1 LKYQLTIKQ
10 PLFMEDVL
18 EVVETNAVA
27 NTRRSDLFL
36 IDHRN
41 VVIEEGFNCRED
53 YGDIEAL
60 AQSIITNGQLEPI
73 LVFKVRGEEKY
84 VVIEGHRRRLAV
96 NLANE
101 LGHTIMLKAIIGSA
115 NPEDRLF
122 AQVITGNG
130 KLPLNPIETA
140 EVFKRLT
147 LHGYTVE
154 QIVARVGKSGGHVYN
169 MLRLAEVP
177 IKVKNAI
184 TSGEIAA
191 TTVMQLVRNTDAD
204 KLSEVIEQA
213 ISVSKASGEKR
224 VTNRTVSVVI
234 KTQTPLQKL
243 GEAHDL
249 LGENAS
255 GEKAELLASLVYLL
269 SDKTS
274 TAEQVAALFK

>member
-1 LKYQLTIKQ
+1 MK
-10 PLFMEDVL
+10 DVIL
-18 EVVETNAVA
+18 DVETNDVETIEIV
-27 NTRRSDLFL
+27 NTKRGDLFW

-41 VVIEEGFNCRED
+41 IVIEEGFNCRED

-73 LVFKVRGEEKY
+73 LVFKKRGEEKY

-101 LGHTIMLKAIIGSA
+101 LGHTIMVKAIIGSA

-122 AQVITGNG
+122 AQVITGTG

-191 TTVMQLVRNTDAD
+191 TTVMQLVRNTDEN
-204 KLSEVIEQA
+204 KLVEVIEQA

-224 VTNRTVSVVI
+224 VTNKTVSVVT
-234 KTQTPLQKL
+234 KTQSPLQKMEL
-243 GEAHDL
+243 AYNL
-249 LGENAS
+249 LGENPS
-255 GEKAELLASLVYLL
+255 GEGAELLSCLIYLL
-269 SDKTS
+269 SDKNS
-274 TAEQVAALFK
+274 TPEQVVELFK

>member
-1 LKYQLTIKQ
+1 LKYQLTIKRA
-10 PLFMEDVL
+10 LFMEDVL

-101 LGHTIMLKAIIGSA
+101 LGHKVMLKAIIGSP

-177 IKVKNAI
+177 IRVKNAI

-213 ISVSKASGEKR
+213 ISVAKSSGEKR
-224 VTNRTVSVVI
+224 VTNKTVSVVI

-243 GEAHDL
+243 GEAHNL
-249 LGENAS
+249 LGD

>member
-213 ISVSKASGEKR
+213 ISVAKSSGEKR
-224 VTNRTVSVVI
+224 VTNKTVSVVI

-243 GEAHDL
+243 GEAHNL